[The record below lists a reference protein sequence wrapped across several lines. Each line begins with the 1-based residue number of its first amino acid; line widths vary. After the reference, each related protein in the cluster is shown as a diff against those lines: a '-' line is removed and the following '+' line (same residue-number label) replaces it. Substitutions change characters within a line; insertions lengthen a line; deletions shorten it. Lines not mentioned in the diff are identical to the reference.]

1 MLEEHPRDR
10 ALSALAARQHGVVA
24 HRQLLELGMGRGA
37 IHHRLAVGRLHRV
50 HLGVY
55 AVGHAAISPNGR
67 LMAGVLACGPEAVL
81 SHRSAAWLWGLQ
93 PLSDRPVDVTVAG
106 RSRHRRVGIAVH
118 RTRNLH
124 REDRKVR
131 ERIPVTSVART
142 LVDLAEVV
150 RPAQLER
157 ALEEAERLRLFDL
170 RAIGERYWGRRGLRP
185 LRALL
190 AEAGVAAEPTRSK
203 LERRFLALCREED
216 LPAPAVNMF
225 VAGFEVDVLWAEQR
239 LVVELDG
246 YAFHG
251 NRPAFERDRVR
262 DAALQLAGYRVLRVT
277 HRRLETGPASVA
289 AMVRSVLWAPPRQ
302 TVAP

>member
-1 MLEEHPRDR
+1 
-10 ALSALAARQHGVVA
+10 VA
-24 HRQLLELGMGRGA
+24 HRQLLELGVARGA
-37 IHHRLAVGRLHRV
+37 IQHRLAVGRLHRIHV
-50 HLGVY
+50 GVY
-55 AVGHAAISPNGR
+55 AVGHAAISLHGR

-93 PLSDRPVDVTVAG
+93 PPSDQPVDVTVPG

-118 RTRNLH
+118 RTRNMQG
-124 REDRKVR
+124 EDRKVR

-142 LVDLAEVV
+142 LIDLAEVL

-170 RAIGERYWGRRGLRP
+170 RAIEKRCRGRRGLRP

-190 AEAGVAAEPTRSK
+190 AEAGVTAAPTRSE
-203 LERRFLALCREED
+203 LERRFLALCREEG
-216 LPAPAVNMF
+216 LPVPAVNLF
-225 VAGFEVDVLWAEQR
+225 VAGFEVDVIWAEQR

-251 NRPAFERDRVR
+251 NRAAFERDRVR
-262 DAALQLAGYRVLRVT
+262 DASLQLAGYRVLRVT
-277 HRRLETGPASVA
+277 HRRLEWEPAAVA
-289 AMVRSVLWAPPRQ
+289 AMVRSSL
-302 TVAP
+302 